1 MGCTGKGKD
10 TSNGREP
17 EDSDTLY
24 TWRAAMQVYGYQPE
38 RALQI
43 IDSAV
48 IVGNMSEVQAEAN
61 RARVYSMTQVNEQMD
76 SLLGGSKD
84 AGLKKG
90 KAICERLLKHD
101 SLKTNI
107 KLKQEVLD
115 ILVYTERQ
123 LQDTIMWLQR
133 SRELVE
139 VYHQM
144 GPEKETDALRTEAEL
159 GAALYFAGQQQEGL
173 AKLDSVINLL
183 NDSIHHD
190 DNIPASAFGHHRRAY
205 GGSGNIVVALS
216 AQPERVARQEQC
228 HHPRDSREHSTP

>member
-1 MGCTGKGKD
+1 MMGCTGND
-10 TSNGREP
+10 VTNHVP
-17 EDSDTLY
+17 QASDTLY

-48 IVGNMSEVQAEAN
+48 IVGNMSEVWADAN
-61 RARVYSMTQVNEQMD
+61 RARVYSMTQMNEQVD
-76 SLLGGSKD
+76 SLLGGTKG
-84 AGLKKG
+84 AGLEKG
-90 KAICERLLKHD
+90 KAIGEQLLKHD
-101 SLKTNI
+101 SLKTNL

-115 ILVYTERQ
+115 ILVYTARQ
-123 LQDTIMWLQR
+123 QQDTITWLQR
-133 SRELVE
+133 SRELVD

-173 AKLDSVINLL
+173 AKLDSA
-183 NDSIHHD
+183 IHHD

-216 AQPERVARQEQC
+216 AQPERVARQKRS
-228 HHPRDSREHSTP
+228 HHSRGSRERPTA